1 MFMFAHLSLCRK
13 RKVIAQVYL
22 FHLLKAIAKQQVV
35 DDPETLMRV
44 ACFIA
49 SGIRSRNEFVANVY
63 LSFWKERRLI
73 QLVVRHS
80 TTFYPVLVPVL
91 MEQFS
96 QPHAVRCVAHIFHLS
111 FLWCFTFF
119 SFLFSSLYVRYRDSI
134 ILAAQLVSVLSRAE
148 EKTFNSAVIAQV
160 KQQSQSGASVVR
172 QLE

>member
-1 MFMFAHLSLCRK
+1 MCVYVHLSLCRK
-13 RKVIAQVYL
+13 HKASAQVYL
-22 FHLLKAIAKQQVV
+22 FHLLKAITKQQVV

-96 QPHAVRCVAHIFHLS
+96 QPHAVRYVAYIFSLVVSLVFH
-111 FLWCFTFF
+111 
-119 SFLFSSLYVRYRDSI
+119 FLFFLCSI
-134 ILAAQLVSVLSRAE
+134 
-148 EKTFNSAVIAQV
+148 
-160 KQQSQSGASVVR
+160 
-172 QLE
+172 

>member
-96 QPHAVRCVAHIFHLS
+96 QPHAVRCVAHIFSLVVSLVFH
-111 FLWCFTFF
+111 FLFF
-119 SFLFSSLYVRYRDSI
+119 SLLFSLCLI
-134 ILAAQLVSVLSRAE
+134 
-148 EKTFNSAVIAQV
+148 
-160 KQQSQSGASVVR
+160 
-172 QLE
+172 

>member
-1 MFMFAHLSLCRK
+1 MLMFAHLSLCRK
-13 RKVIAQVYL
+13 HKAIAQVYL

-96 QPHAVRCVAHIFHLS
+96 QPHAVRYVAYIFSLVVSLVFH
-111 FLWCFTFF
+111 
-119 SFLFSSLYVRYRDSI
+119 FLFFLCSI
-134 ILAAQLVSVLSRAE
+134 
-148 EKTFNSAVIAQV
+148 
-160 KQQSQSGASVVR
+160 
-172 QLE
+172 